1 MSWLYY
7 LLEANLYL
15 ILFYGFYRLFLHRET
30 FYGLNR
36 YYLIFSSIL
45 AFILPFLQLGF
56 LKEEMVVDYS
66 GYTQIEAPVSAL
78 NIENALLLLYLT
90 ISIILMLK
98 VLWGLRYIA
107 KLMRG
112 VSKNKQNGITFIEI
126 ENSKMAFSF
135 FNLLFIDPE
144 MDQKSTVL
152 KHEMVH
158 IKQKHSLDILLFEM
172 IQISSWFNP
181 IIYLIKNDIRLVH
194 EYLADEAT
202 TKKDITKYD
211 YALFL
216 IQNSY
221 GNQEVTISNHFFNS
235 SLLKN
240 RISMLNQKKSAK
252 WARLKLLF
260 IVPLV
265 GSMLFLSTTA
275 FTKDYNTI
283 QLGQKKET
291 LTIILQ
297 DTTKKKSDKKRLPPP
312 PPKEPY
318 AAKAKK
324 VTEITINEPIIK
336 KDDKKVPPPPP
347 VEPGSLKAKKLSAPK
362 VHQIRFAP
370 PIVKKDGKKMPPPV
384 VRKDTKTL
392 PPPPPVE
399 PKPEKK
405 ANENEPATVNL
416 VSATETKVINRD
428 HSLSSDQKTIKEV
441 TVKGYA
447 TTSNAKKKG
456 DVNTIRIT
464 PVKEITITGYPK
476 KQ

>member
-1 MSWLYY
+1 M
-7 LLEANLYL
+7 
-15 ILFYGFYRLFLHRET
+15 
-30 FYGLNR
+30 
-36 YYLIFSSIL
+36 
-45 AFILPFLQLGF
+45 GF

-66 GYTQIEAPVSAL
+66 GYTQIEVPVSAL
-78 NIENALLLLYLT
+78 NIVNALLLFYLT
-90 ISIILMLK
+90 ISIVLTLK
-98 VLWGLRYIA
+98 VLWGLRHIA
-107 KLMRG
+107 KLMRN
-112 VSKNKQNGITFIEI
+112 VRKNKQNGITFIEI

-144 MDQKSTVL
+144 MNQKATVL

-158 IKQKHSLDILLFEM
+158 IKQRHSLDILLFEM

-221 GNQEVTISNHFFNS
+221 GNQEATISNHFFNS

-260 IVPLV
+260 IIPLI

-283 QLGQKKET
+283 QLGQKKES
-291 LTIILQ
+291 LTIVLQ
-297 DTTKKKSDKKRLPPP
+297 DTTKKKSDNRRLPP

-318 AAKAKK
+318 TAKAKK

-336 KDDKKVPPPPP
+336 KGDKRIPPPPP
-347 VEPGSLKAKKLSAPK
+347 VEPGSLKAKKLSVPK
-362 VHQIRFAP
+362 VDQVRFAP
-370 PIVKKDGKKMPPPV
+370 PIVKKGGKKLPPPV
-384 VRKDTKTL
+384 VRKDKSAL
-392 PPPPPVE
+392 PPPPPPIE

-405 ANENEPATVNL
+405 GNDNEPTTVNL
-416 VSATETKVINRD
+416 VQATETKVIKRD
-428 HSLSSDQKTIKEV
+428 HTLSSDQKDIKEV
-441 TVKGYA
+441 AVKGYA
-447 TTSNAKKKG
+447 TTINAKKKG
-456 DVNTIRIT
+456 DVNTIRVT